1 MARPDPGEPGSSL
14 VLPLSIIAVAIVA
27 FFVLTSAR
35 EAYDLDR
42 SAIGFDGL
50 ATWLSKNGV
59 EARTFAGGDRLT
71 ADRVGLRIYP
81 LFDIDLGHLSPNGPS
96 TNAPGGPSGLPQV
109 APDVVQTKRSAAPTL
124 IVLPKWR
131 GEVIELGLV
140 HPRLLLPAEAT
151 GQLLA
156 AIAPEAGT
164 MLPRGDRFTTITS
177 EGGAVKLYAA
187 QLAKAGRCRPLIG
200 TSEAMLLGI
209 CTGRGASS
217 YWLLTDPDLIDNH
230 GLTQGDNARTAV
242 AILARVA
249 GARPVVI
256 DRTLTAVWDEAP
268 RHERERSWGD
278 LLRFLAPPFTF
289 AWAALALLIGLVAWR
304 ASIRN
309 GPVEASIGDTWRAAQ
324 TVSIEARARLLRLS
338 GHDATLVRVYT
349 NDRLQS
355 LAEGL
360 FGRHRV
366 VGGDPFARVA
376 RLLESTPALAAGFR
390 QAFQNDPAPIAASE
404 SDLLRRVEDL
414 TRIRERILDEF
425 GRAARPRGAHPD

>member
-14 VLPLSIIAVAIVA
+14 VLPLSIVAVAIIA
-27 FFVLTSAR
+27 FLVLTSAR
-35 EAYDLDR
+35 RAFDLDR

-71 ADRVGLRIYP
+71 GDRVGLRVYP
-81 LFDIDLGHLSPNGPS
+81 LFDIDLGHLSPNVSS
-96 TNAPGGPSGLPQV
+96 TNPPGEASQLPKV
-109 APDVVQTKRSAAPTL
+109 ALDVVRTKRGAAPTL

-140 HPRLLLPAEAT
+140 HPKLLRPAEAT

-156 AIAPEAGT
+156 AVAPEAGT
-164 MLPRGDRFTTITS
+164 MLPRGDRFAAITS

-187 QLAKAGRCRPLIG
+187 QLVKAGRCRPLIG
-200 TSEAMLLGI
+200 TTEAMLLGI
-209 CTGRGASS
+209 CAGRGSS
-217 YWLLTDPDLIDNH
+217 TYWLLTDPDLIDNH
-230 GLTQGDNARTAV
+230 GLTQGDNARTALT
-242 AILARVA
+242 ILARLA
-249 GARPVVI
+249 GGRPVVI
-256 DRTLTAVWDEAP
+256 DRTTTAMWDEAP

-278 LLRFLAPPFTF
+278 LVRFLAPPFTL
-289 AWAALALLIGLVAWR
+289 AWAALALLIGLVLWR

-309 GPVEASIGDTWRAAQ
+309 GPVETVNSDTWRAAQ

-349 NDRLQS
+349 HDRLLS

-360 FGRHRV
+360 LGRHRA
-366 VGGDPFARVA
+366 VGGDPFAPIA
-376 RLLESTPALAAGFR
+376 RLLDRTPALAAAFR
-390 QAFQNDPAPIAASE
+390 HAFRSDPAPAAASE
-404 SDLLRRVEDL
+404 SDLLRRVDDL
-414 TRIRERILDEF
+414 TRICERILDEF
-425 GRAARPRGAHPD
+425 GRTAGPRSAHQG